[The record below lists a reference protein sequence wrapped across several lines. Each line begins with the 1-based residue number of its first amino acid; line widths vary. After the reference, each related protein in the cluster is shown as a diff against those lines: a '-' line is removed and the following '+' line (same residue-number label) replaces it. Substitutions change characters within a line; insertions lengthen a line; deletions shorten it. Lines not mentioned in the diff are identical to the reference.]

1 MNISKEFITLSRKE
15 DTSVNKLN
23 IKTKELFSTDNPLLK
38 DVFEKSTYP
47 WEILPQ
53 IKVIVKKALETG
65 LEGFHL
71 LEEGILVGDNV
82 KIAKTAT
89 IEAPAIIGSNT
100 ELRPGAYLR
109 GNVIVGEGCVVGN
122 SSELKN
128 CILLNHVQ
136 VPHYNYVGDSIL
148 GDYAH
153 MGAGSILSNLKSG
166 GSNIVIHGDKEYETG
181 LRKIGAFL
189 GEHADI
195 GCGSVLNP
203 GTIIG
208 KNTRV
213 YPLNMLRGCY
223 PENSIV
229 KSPVNIVEM
238 VEK

>member
-1 MNISKEFITLSRKE
+1 MNKKLVETNDLFTCEVPFLKE
-15 DTSVNKLN
+15 
-23 IKTKELFSTDNPLLK
+23 
-38 DVFEKSTYP
+38 VFEKSTYP

-53 IKVIVKKALETG
+53 IKFICAKLIESGIEGYHELEP
-65 LEGFHL
+65 
-71 LEEGILVGDNV
+71 GILVGENV

-89 IEAPAIIGSNT
+89 IEKPAIIGANT
-100 ELRPGAYLR
+100 ELRPGAFLR
-109 GNVIVGEGCVVGN
+109 GNVIIGEGCVIGN

-128 CILLNHVQ
+128 SILLNHVQ

-166 GSNIVIHGDKEYETG
+166 GSNIVIHGEKEYETG
-181 LRKIGAFL
+181 LRKIGGFL

-208 KNTRV
+208 KNTSV
-213 YPLNMLRGCY
+213 YPLSMLRGVY
-223 PENSIV
+223 PANSIV
-229 KSPVNIVEM
+229 KTPTNVVER
-238 VEK
+238 K

>member
-1 MNISKEFITLSRKE
+1 M
-15 DTSVNKLN
+15 NKLN
-23 IKTKELFSTDNPLLK
+23 IKTSELFTTECPFLK
-38 DVFEKSTYP
+38 EVFEKSTYP

-53 IKVIVKKALETG
+53 IKEIVKKVLAEG
-65 LEGFHL
+65 LEGYHL
-71 LEEGILVGDNV
+71 LEEGILVGEGV

-89 IEAPAIIGSNT
+89 IEAPAIIGKGT

-148 GDYAH
+148 GEYAH

-166 GSNIVIHGDKEYETG
+166 GKNIFIHGDKEYETG
-181 LRKIGAFL
+181 LRKIGGFL
-189 GEHADI
+189 GDHADI

-208 KNTRV
+208 KNTQV
-213 YPLNMLRGCY
+213 YPLSMLRGCF

-229 KSPVNIVEM
+229 KNQNNIVDKE
-238 VEK
+238 ER